1 MSTEKIDPVF
11 AGALRDRLI
20 RTVRQRRGFTF
31 TKWQLGLGV
40 LAGST
45 ALAGGVAVASTLL
58 SQTPPGA
65 PLDTPLAHTVVA
77 SRTGTSTVA
86 LGPAPKG
93 TNSISLTLTCRS
105 PGVFEFPDNASESC
119 STKDLAQP
127 GGSGQRATEVVAVSP
142 GQRSVTIVAT
152 PRASWSL
159 RATYIR
165 RVITPFGT
173 NANGQSYGQ
182 LNTSGSPDLI
192 QVVLKKDGHQGYAKA
207 SDLDC
212 ASGGNVKTLAEAS
225 AWTAFAK
232 THNVSIPVYESNGT
246 TVIGSMSTGTP
257 SGPGITTVPVSSL
270 YAQCRRSSQMP
281 SPTSSGT
288 VKVPNIVGMT
298 DVEAGNALAKL
309 HLDMAV
315 GFTQVASPSERVVSQ
330 YPSAG
335 ARVQRGTGVA
345 VRFETS

>member
-20 RTVRQRRGFTF
+20 RTVRQRRRFGF
-31 TKWQLGLGV
+31 TKWQLGLGF

-45 ALAGGVAVASTLL
+45 VLAGGVAVASTLL
-58 SQTPPGA
+58 SQAPPGA

-86 LGPAPKG
+86 LGVAPKG

-119 STKDLAQP
+119 STEDLAQP
-127 GGSGQRATEVVAVSP
+127 GGGGQQATEVVPMGP

-152 PRASWSL
+152 PGASWSL
-159 RATYIR
+159 RATYIK
-165 RVITPFGT
+165 RVITPFGI

-182 LNTSGSPDLI
+182 MNSSGSPDLV
-192 QVVLKKDGHQGYAKA
+192 QVVLKKDGHQGYAKS

-212 ASGGNVKTLAEAS
+212 ASGGNVKTLADAA

-246 TVIGSMSTGTP
+246 TVIGSMDTGTP

-270 YAQCRRSSQMP
+270 YAQCQHSSQTP
-281 SPTSSGT
+281 SSASSGT

-315 GFTQVASPSERVVSQ
+315 GFTQVTSPSERVVSQ
-330 YPSAG
+330 FPAAG
-335 ARVQRGTGVA
+335 ARVQRGSAIA
-345 VRFETS
+345 VRFENS